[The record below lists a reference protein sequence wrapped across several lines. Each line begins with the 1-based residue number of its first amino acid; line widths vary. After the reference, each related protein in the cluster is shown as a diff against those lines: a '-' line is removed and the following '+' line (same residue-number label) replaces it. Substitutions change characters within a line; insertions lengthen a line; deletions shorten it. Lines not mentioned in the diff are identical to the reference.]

1 MLYFSHFLPDFIKK
15 RLFGDRSKFGLIPI
29 KNDSDWIEW
38 QGRYLD
44 FYLSTQKGK
53 IGQIVSQSGYKVLQD
68 IDLTGKRV
76 LEIGPGIISHYPY
89 WKGKPADYVLVDIQ
103 EEMLAAS
110 SAVLKNLNISFKKV
124 VATDLTELE
133 KLGNES
139 FDLIVTFNSLEHLY
153 PLSKF
158 LTSYL
163 KLLKTGGEFVG
174 SIPAEGGIAW
184 GLGRFLTTR
193 RWFHKNTTIDP
204 DKIICWEHPNFAP
217 QIISELS
224 KYFTQVKLSFWP
236 LKIAILDINLTV
248 SFIFKKKS

>member
-1 MLYFSHFLPDFIKK
+1 MLYFSHFLPEFIKK
-15 RLFGDRSKFGLIPI
+15 RLFGDRRKFGLIPI
-29 KNDSDWIEW
+29 QNDSDWIEW

-53 IGQIVSQSGYKVLQD
+53 IGQIVNQSGYKVLQD

-89 WKGKPADYVLVDIQ
+89 WNGKPADYVLVDTQ

-163 KLLKTGGEFVG
+163 KLLKTGG
-174 SIPAEGGIAW
+174 GGC
-184 GLGRFLTTR
+184 GFNSCR
-193 RWFHKNTTIDP
+193 RWNCLGVGALFNHKKMVP
-204 DKIICWEHPNFAP
+204 
-217 QIISELS
+217 
-224 KYFTQVKLSFWP
+224 
-236 LKIAILDINLTV
+236 
-248 SFIFKKKS
+248 